1 MTRNDGLTTGMTC
14 MTGITRDDSD
24 DGDTDRYGPV
34 SYWLVNFFP
43 VPSNSSRS
51 LCEI

>member
-1 MTRNDGLTTGMTC
+1 MTGMT
-14 MTGITRDDSD
+14 MDDSENSD

-51 LCEI
+51 LLSQPKFLSQ